1 MDDLELTRAQV
12 YISMTINKLMFRK
25 ISMKRK
31 GLSDESIK
39 EVDYTIQD
47 LNSSLQTFKT
57 LELEYRV
64 LKGRVF
70 DLELHWLCA
79 KKETEQQIK
88 KNEELIKMI

>member
-1 MDDLELTRAQV
+1 MDDLELTKAQV

-47 LNSSLQTFKT
+47 LNSSLETFKT
-57 LELEYRV
+57 LEKEYRV

-70 DLELHWLCA
+70 DLELHWLIA
-79 KKETEQQIK
+79 KKETNEQIK
-88 KNEELIKMI
+88 KNDELIKLI

>member
-1 MDDLELTRAQV
+1 MEDLQITKAQI

-47 LNSSLQTFKT
+47 LNSSLETFKT
-57 LELEYRV
+57 LEKEFRLSRQ
-64 LKGRVF
+64 RNF
-70 DLELHWLCA
+70 DLELHWLMA
-79 KKETEQQIK
+79 KKETNEQIK
-88 KNEELIKMI
+88 KNDELIKMI